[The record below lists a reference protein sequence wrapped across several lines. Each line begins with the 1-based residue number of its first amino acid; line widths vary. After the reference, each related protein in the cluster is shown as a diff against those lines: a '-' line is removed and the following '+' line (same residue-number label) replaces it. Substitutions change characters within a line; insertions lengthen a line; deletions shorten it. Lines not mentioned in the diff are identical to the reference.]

1 MDFHCPVVKN
11 SMKMNDLPGMETSD
25 DGRVDE
31 GHPSGTVAAG
41 VYDRIKQDIIFG
53 RLAPGS
59 KLKLDAMRRQY
70 GVSISTIRETLRRL
84 ATEGFVLA
92 AEQRGFFVTD
102 VSAEDL
108 TEVANLRILLECS
121 ALRTSVQTGDAHWE
135 ADLVA
140 AHHLLSR
147 AEQRMLAGD
156 HSQKEQWKNYD
167 SAFHHALIKACRSR
181 NLMSLHAILFDKY
194 LRYQMLILT
203 YRGQEAVDEHKA
215 IFDAALARDV
225 DAASNMLETHIT
237 KGLQHTLAAL

>member
-1 MDFHCPVVKN
+1 
-11 SMKMNDLPGMETSD
+11 MKPGEIDSIQTSSEARR
-25 DGRVDE
+25 DGIR
-31 GHPSGTVAAG
+31 STATVAAG
-41 VYDRIKQDIIFG
+41 AYDRIKQDIIFG

-59 KLKLDAMRRQY
+59 KLKLDVMRRQY

-92 AEQRGFFVTD
+92 ADQRGFFVTD
-102 VSAEDL
+102 VSADDL

-121 ALRTSVQTGDAHWE
+121 ALRTSIQNGDTHWE

-147 AEQRMLAGD
+147 AEQQMLAGD
-156 HSQKEQWKNYD
+156 HSQKEQWKDYD

-215 IFDAALARDV
+215 IFDAALARDA
-225 DAASNMLETHIT
+225 DAAANLLETHIR
-237 KGLQHTLAAL
+237 KGLQHTLAAFGD